1 MAKEH
6 NSLVL
11 TWKNETEAAK
21 KCESLQELK
30 EKQVNDMYDKKMMN
44 CMICTSQPWPLTIFS
59 LKDHMRSAKICLN
72 LHQLLA
78 LLLLKWPFLLQ
89 QRNQNYSQ
97 DIGELDNLLP

>member
-1 MAKEH
+1 MRKSSRIE
-6 NSLVL
+6 
-11 TWKNETEAAK
+11 
-21 KCESLQELK
+21 
-30 EKQVNDMYDKKMMN
+30 EKQVNDMYDKKMN

>member
-30 EKQVNDMYDKKMMN
+30 KNK
-44 CMICTSQPWPLTIFS
+44 
-59 LKDHMRSAKICLN
+59 
-72 LHQLLA
+72 
-78 LLLLKWPFLLQ
+78 
-89 QRNQNYSQ
+89 
-97 DIGELDNLLP
+97 